1 MSIDPF
7 LNVFSGER
15 ALHDFYDPDKGPLI
29 PLVELPERL
38 NPYKNDGVQIFA
50 KLMSHVPAT
59 NVKSLPALN
68 MILRGQEKGKIT
80 DDTHTLVEYS
90 SGSTVISMGML
101 ANIYGIQNT
110 KAYLS
115 NKTSPT
121 KLDLLRF
128 FGLDLTLFA
137 GHGQPEPLDPNGGIF
152 TATQDGQQEGYYNPD
167 QYSNPENYDSHMRW
181 TGPQIFK
188 QLPSISV
195 FAASIGTSGTMTGT
209 GLYLKSVKPSITRVG
224 VCTSPGER
232 VPGPRMFSLLAPVEF
247 PWREAVDCI
256 EEIGPF
262 DSYEKSLHLCRNGLL
277 VGPSSGLAL
286 LGLFKFLDKKKAAG
300 ELDSLRNPDGN
311 IPCAFICCD
320 QPFQYISEYFD
331 KLGPSYFLPIRNSE
345 LIGVDPY
352 NYNVDWEITPTTAHE
367 MLTVALTPGASAS
380 ALAVL
385 DLRDAPDFAAAHIPG
400 ALNLPLGIRTAA
412 NPYKHPPTM
421 VEQFKLLDARLGAAD
436 TEFGNDS
443 TTLQGKIV
451 LTLSYKGHVGRLAM
465 SVLRNR
471 GLIAHCVMGGVDAW
485 EADGLWAQ
493 SCAVGLEINVRAA
506 LAGLHRN

>member
-1 MSIDPF
+1 MSSESDPI

-15 ALHDFYDPDKGPLI
+15 ALHNFYDPDKGPLI

-38 NPYKNDGVQIFA
+38 NPYKRDGVQIYA

-80 DDTHTLVEYS
+80 SDTHTLVEYS
-90 SGSTVISMGML
+90 SGSTVISMGIL

-152 TATQDGQQEGYYNPD
+152 TATQDGEQEGFYNPD
-167 QYSNPENYDSHMRW
+167 QYSNPENYESHMRW
-181 TGPQIFK
+181 TGPQIYK

-209 GLYLKSVKPSITRVG
+209 GLYLQSVKPSIQRVG
-224 VCTSPGER
+224 VCTTPGDR

-256 EEIGPF
+256 EEVGPF
-262 DSYEKSLHLCRNGLL
+262 ESYEKSLDLCRNGLL

-286 LGLFKFLDKKKAAG
+286 LGLFKFLDKKRVAG
-300 ELDSLRNPDGN
+300 EFDSLRNSDGN
-311 IPCAFICCD
+311 IPCVFICCD

-345 LIGVDPY
+345 LIGVDLY
-352 NYNVDWEITPTTAHE
+352 NYNVDWEITPATAHE
-367 MLTVALTPGASAS
+367 TIAAALGLGQSVSPK
-380 ALAVL
+380 LAVL
-385 DLRDAPDFAAAHIPG
+385 DLRDGADFTAGHLPG
-400 ALNLPLGIRTAA
+400 ALNLPLGARAA
-412 NPYKHPPTM
+412 PNPYKDPPTM
-421 VEQFKLLDARLGAAD
+421 VKQFALLDARLAADDAEFGAASAL
-436 TEFGNDS
+436 EGCV
-443 TTLQGKIV
+443 V
-451 LTLSYKGHVGRLAM
+451 LTVSYKGHVGRLAM
-465 SVLRNR
+465 SILRNR
-471 GLIAHCVMGGVDAW
+471 GIVAHCVMGGVEAW
-485 EADGLWAQ
+485 EEGGLWVR
-493 SCAVGLEINVRAA
+493 SCALSG
-506 LAGLHRN
+506 GTF

>member
-1 MSIDPF
+1 MPVDPL

-15 ALHDFYDPDKGPLI
+15 ALHDFFDPEKGPLI

-38 NPYKNDGVQIFA
+38 NPYKKDGVHIYA

-80 DDTHTLVEYS
+80 DETHTLVEYS

-101 ANIYGIQNT
+101 ANIYGIKNT

-167 QYSNPENYDSHMRW
+167 QYSNPENYESHMRW

-188 QLPSISV
+188 QLPNISV
-195 FAASIGTSGTMTGT
+195 FAACLGTSGTMTGT
-209 GLYLKSVKPSITRVG
+209 GLYLKSVKPSISSIG
-224 VCTSPGER
+224 VCPTPGDR
-232 VPGPRMFSLLAPVEF
+232 VPGPRMVSLLAPVEF
-247 PWREAVDCI
+247 PWRDAVDCI
-256 EEIGPF
+256 EEIGPVE
-262 DSYEKSLHLCRNGLL
+262 SYEKSLELCRNGLL
-277 VGPSSGLAL
+277 VGPSSGLTL
-286 LGLFKFLDKKKAAG
+286 LGLLKFLGKKKAAG
-300 ELDSLRNPDGN
+300 QLDALRDADGT

-331 KLGPSYFLPIRNSE
+331 KLGPSYFLPIKNAE

-352 NYNVDWEITPTTAHE
+352 NYNIDWEITPATAHA
-367 MLTVALTPGASAS
+367 MLASTSTPAPT
-380 ALAVL
+380 VL
-385 DLRDAPDFAAAHIPG
+385 DLRDAEDFAAAHLPG
-400 ALNLPLGIRTAA
+400 TRNLPLGARAAA
-412 NPYKHPPTM
+412 NPYKDPPTM
-421 VEQFKLLDARLGAAD
+421 VMQFALLDARLAAD
-436 TEFGNDS
+436 GEFGA
-443 TTLQGKIV
+443 LAGVV
-451 LTLSYKGHVGRLAM
+451 LTVSYKGHVGRLAM

-471 GLIAHCVMGGVDAW
+471 GVVAHCVMGGVEAW
-485 EADGLWAQ
+485 EEGGLWAR
-493 SCAVGLEINVRAA
+493 SCAL
-506 LAGLHRN
+506 

>member
-1 MSIDPF
+1 MSSEPF

-38 NPYKNDGVQIFA
+38 NPYKKDGVQIFA

-80 DDTHTLVEYS
+80 KDTHTLVEYS

-152 TATQDGQQEGYYNPD
+152 TATQDGKQEGHYNPD
-167 QYSNPENYDSHMRW
+167 QYSNPENYESHMRW

-209 GLYLKSVKPSITRVG
+209 GLYLKSVKPSIARVG
-224 VCTSPGER
+224 VCTTPGER

-247 PWREAVDCI
+247 PWRDAVDCI
-256 EEIGPF
+256 EEVGPF
-262 DSYEKSLHLCRNGLL
+262 ESYEKSLELCRNGLL

-286 LGLFKFLDKKKAAG
+286 LGLFKFLEKKKTAPG
-300 ELDSLRNPDGN
+300 GLDALRNADGS

-320 QPFQYISEYFD
+320 QPFQYIAEYFD
-331 KLGPSYFLPIRNSE
+331 KLGPSYFLPIRNAE

-352 NYNVDWEITPTTAHE
+352 NYNVDWE
-367 MLTVALTPGASAS
+367 LTPAAAHQMLLAAASPDPATP
-380 ALAVL
+380 APRVTVL
-385 DLRDAPDFAAAHIPG
+385 DLRDAPDFASAHLPH
-400 ALNLPLGIRTAA
+400 ALSLPLGARAA
-412 NPYKHPPTM
+412 PNPYRHPPTM
-421 VEQFKLLDARLGAAD
+421 VAQFALLDARLGVQDA
-436 TEFGNDS
+436 EFGKA
-443 TTLQGKIV
+443 LEGEGEGRVV
-451 LTLSYKGHVGRLAM
+451 LTVSYKGHVGRLAM

-471 GLIAHCVMGGVDAW
+471 GVVAHCVMGGVEAW
-485 EADGLWAQ
+485 EVDGLWGE
-493 SCAVGLEINVRAA
+493 SCAIGA
-506 LAGLHRN
+506 

>member
-1 MSIDPF
+1 MPSDPL
-7 LNVFSGER
+7 LNVFSGEH
-15 ALHDFYDPDKGPLI
+15 ALHDFYDPDKAPPI
-29 PLVELPERL
+29 PLVELPARL
-38 NPYKNDGVQIFA
+38 NPFKSDGVHIYA

-68 MILRGQEKGKIT
+68 MILRGQEKGLIN
-80 DDTHTLVEYS
+80 DDTHTIVEYS
-90 SGSTVISMGML
+90 SGSTVISLGIL
-101 ANIYGIQNT
+101 SQIYGIPHT

-152 TATQDGQQEGYYNPD
+152 TATKDGEQPGYYNPD
-167 QYSNPENYDSHMRW
+167 QYSNPENYESHMRW
-181 TGPQIFK
+181 TGPQIYK

-209 GLYLKSVKPSITRVG
+209 GLYLKEVKPSVARVG
-224 VCTSPGER
+224 VCTTPGER

-256 EEIGPF
+256 EEVGPF
-262 DSYEKSLHLCRNGLL
+262 ESYEKSLELCRNGLL

-286 LGLFKFLDKKKAAG
+286 LGLFKFLQKKKAAG
-300 ELDSLRNPDGN
+300 ELDAVRGEDGV
-311 IPCAFICCD
+311 IPCARIHLLR
-320 QPFQYISEYFD
+320 PAFQYISEYFE

-352 NYNVDWEITPTTAHE
+352 NYNVDWEFTPETAHK
-367 MLTVALTPGASAS
+367 LFADGNTPS
-380 ALAVL
+380 LVVL
-385 DLRDAPDFAAAHIPG
+385 DLRDAADFALCHLNG
-400 ALNLPLGIRTAA
+400 ALNLDIGAKAKP
-412 NPYKHPPTM
+412 NPYKDPATM
-421 VEQFKLLDARLGAAD
+421 VDEFKTLDARLAPADAEFGAAL
-436 TEFGNDS
+436 E
-443 TTLQGKIV
+443 GKVV
-451 LTLSYKGHVGRLAM
+451 LTLSYSGHVARLAM

-471 GLIAHCVMGGVDAW
+471 GVQAHCVMGGVEAW
-485 EADGLWAQ
+485 SHGGLWDRL
-493 SCAVGLEINVRAA
+493 CALV
-506 LAGLHRN
+506 

>member
-1 MSIDPF
+1 MPSDPI
-7 LNVFSGER
+7 LNVFSGED
-15 ALHDFYDPDKGPLI
+15 AIHDFYHPDKAPPI

-38 NPYKNDGVQIFA
+38 NPYKKG
-50 KLMSHVPAT
+50 
-59 NVKSLPALN
+59 ALN
-68 MILRGQEKGKIT
+68 MILRGREKGKIT

-90 SGSTVISMGML
+90 SGSTVISMGIL

-152 TATQDGQQEGYYNPD
+152 TATQDGEQDRCYNPD
-167 QYSNPENYDSHMRW
+167 QYSNPENYESHIRW
-181 TGPQIFK
+181 TGPQIMK
-188 QLPSISV
+188 QLPSISI

-209 GLYLKSVKPSITRVG
+209 GLYLKSVKPSVARVG
-224 VCTSPGER
+224 VCTTPGDR

-247 PWREAVDCI
+247 PWRDAVDCI
-256 EEIGPF
+256 EEVAPF
-262 DSYEKSLHLCRNGLL
+262 ESYEKSLELCRNGLL

-286 LGLFKFLDKKKAAG
+286 LGLFKFLDKKKATG
-300 ELDSLRNPDGN
+300 ELDSLRNEDGK

-320 QPFQYISEYFD
+320 QPFQYISEYFE

-352 NYNVDWEITPTTAHE
+352 NYNVDWEITPATAHE
-367 MLTVALTPGASAS
+367 MLIAPLTPFASSSS
-380 ALAVL
+380 AAPGLAIL
-385 DLRDAPDFAAAHIPG
+385 DLRDADDFAAAHIPG
-400 ALNLPLGIRTAA
+400 ARNLHLGARAAA

-421 VEQFKLLDARLGAAD
+421 VQQFRLLDARLAAID
-436 TEFGNDS
+436 AEFGKS
-443 TTLQGKIV
+443 SALEGKVV

-465 SVLRNR
+465 SILRNR
-471 GLIAHCVMGGVDAW
+471 GMVAHCVMGGVEAW
-485 EADGLWAQ
+485 EEDGLWAR
-493 SCAVGLEINVRAA
+493 SCTLGGVDEVKDLV
-506 LAGLHRN
+506 

>member
-1 MSIDPF
+1 MPSDPI
-7 LNVFSGER
+7 LNVFSGEH
-15 ALHDFYDPDKGPLI
+15 ALHDFYDPDKAPPI

-38 NPYKNDGVQIFA
+38 NPYKKDGIQIYA
-50 KLMSHVPAT
+50 KLMSHTPAT
-59 NVKSLPALN
+59 NVKLLPALN

-80 DDTHTLVEYS
+80 EDTHTLVEYS
-90 SGSTVISMGML
+90 SGSTVISMGIL
-101 ANIYGIQNT
+101 AHIYGIQNT

-152 TATQDGQQEGYYNPD
+152 TATQDGEQDGYYNPD
-167 QYSNPENYDSHMRW
+167 QYSNPENYESHMRW
-181 TGPQIFK
+181 TGPQIIK

-195 FAASIGTSGTMTGT
+195 FAASIGTSGTMTGS
-209 GLYLKSVKPSITRVG
+209 GLYLKSVKPSVARVG
-224 VCTSPGER
+224 VCTTPGDR

-256 EEIGPF
+256 EEVGPF
-262 DSYEKSLHLCRNGLL
+262 ESYEKSLELCRNGLL

-311 IPCAFICCD
+311 IPCVFICCD
-320 QPFQYISEYFD
+320 QPFQYISEYYE

-352 NYNVDWEITPTTAHE
+352 NYNVDWEITPATAHE
-367 MLTVALTPGASAS
+367 MLIAAFAPSVSSP

-385 DLRDAPDFAAAHIPG
+385 DLRDAADFEAAHIAG
-400 ALNLPLGIRTAA
+400 ALNLPLGARAAA

-421 VEQFKLLDARLGAAD
+421 VKQFTLLDERLGTKDA
-436 TEFGNDS
+436 EFGAGS
-443 TTLQGKIV
+443 AALEGKVV

-465 SVLRNR
+465 SILRNR
-471 GLIAHCVMGGVDAW
+471 GLVAHCVMGGVEAW
-485 EADGLWAQ
+485 EQGGLWTR
-493 SCAVGLEINVRAA
+493 SCDLTGQL
-506 LAGLHRN
+506 